1 MAANPQSKPPAALNV
16 GGISSKVRS
25 RTNTRQNYK
34 DGEEITKRPLYDLVN
49 ASATRYRTEGDIPR
63 LIRELAKREG
73 PISSAVHQFVEV
85 ASSGFLITAYDPK
98 TGAFHPEGTTA
109 ANAIA
114 AALDTPFIYTDGFVD
129 KMGMETLSKHML
141 REVVLTGGLGA
152 ELVLNSALQPDYVQV
167 VPYETL
173 IKLADGKGRTYPAQR
188 STDGKNNIVSL
199 DIPNF
204 FLSEM
209 HRDAGSEYAFSM
221 MESAIKLVVAFE
233 EFLEDIRRSVRQNGH
248 TRTIASLDLDKIC
261 KAAPQAIQKDSVK
274 LMDWANSIKNQ
285 FESALRV
292 LNPEDMLV
300 YFNTADVQ
308 NLQSNLGSRMDY
320 TPLLNTMAGLY
331 STSMKTP
338 PTAIG
343 LRLEGGSQALG
354 NVESLLYLKTAASIQ
369 TPVEVVLSRIL
380 TMACRLRGIDVF
392 VNLQFKPIDLRP
404 DTELSSFRTMEQTRI
419 YEQLSYGFI
428 SDELAAHLL
437 GTGPR
442 PPGAPKLSGT
452 MFMQSGGK
460 QNDPA
465 LGDTAM
471 GRTLQPDKKV
481 PRKAGGKSQ

>member
-1 MAANPQSKPPAALNV
+1 MAASPPNKLAPLNV
-16 GGISSKVRS
+16 GGVGSKVRS
-25 RTNTRQNYK
+25 RTNVRQTYK
-34 DGEEITKRPLYDLVN
+34 KGEEILKRPMYDLVN
-49 ASATRYRTEGDIPR
+49 ASAARYRSEGDIPR
-63 LIRELAKREG
+63 LIRLLAKREG

-85 ASSGFLITAYDPK
+85 ASSGFRITAYDRV
-98 TGAFHPEGTTA
+98 TGGFHSEGTIA

-114 AALDTPFIYTDGFVD
+114 SALDTPFDYTDGFVD

-152 ELVLNSALQPDYVQV
+152 ELVLNSALRPDYVQV
-167 VPYETL
+167 VPYETI
-173 IKLADGKGRTYPAQR
+173 IKIADGYGRTFPAQR
-188 STDGKNNIVSL
+188 SSDGKNNITEL

-209 HRDAGSEYAFSM
+209 HKDSDSEYAFSM
-221 MESAIKLVVAFE
+221 MESSIKLVVAFE
-233 EFLEDIRRSVRQNGH
+233 EFLEDVRRSVRQNGH
-248 TRTIASLDLDKIC
+248 TRTTASLDLDRIC
-261 KAAPQAIQKDSVK
+261 KAAPQAIQKDATK
-274 LMDWANSIKNQ
+274 LMAWANNIKAE
-285 FESALRV
+285 FEATLSR

-300 YFNTADVQ
+300 FFNTAEVN
-308 NLQSNLGSRMDY
+308 NLQSNLGAGMDY

-380 TMACRLRGIDVF
+380 TMACRLHGIDVF

-437 GTGPR
+437 ETGAR

-452 MFMQSGGK
+452 MFLQKGAK
-460 QNDPA
+460 QDDPA
-465 LGDTAM
+465 LGDTPM
-471 GRTLQPDKKV
+471 GRTLQPSKKI
-481 PRKAGGKSQ
+481 PRKGGGKSQ

>member
-1 MAANPQSKPPAALNV
+1 MAASPPNKQPALNV

-34 DGEEITKRPLYDLVN
+34 DGEEIIKRPMYDLVN
-49 ASATRYRTEGDIPR
+49 ASATRYRTAGDIPW

-73 PISSAVHQFVEV
+73 PISSATHALVEV
-85 ASSGFLITAYDPK
+85 ASSGFKITALDRK
-98 TGAFHPEGTTA
+98 TGSFHPEGTTA

-114 AALDTPFIYTDGFVD
+114 AALDTPFDYTNGFVD

-141 REVVLTGGLGA
+141 REVVLTGGLSA
-152 ELVLNSALQPDYVQV
+152 ELVLNSALLPDYVQV
-167 VPYETL
+167 VPYETI
-173 IKLADGKGRTYPAQR
+173 IKLADGKGRSYPAQR
-188 STDGKNNIVSL
+188 STDGKNTITVL

-204 FLSEM
+204 FLAEM
-209 HRDAGSEYAFSM
+209 HKDAGSEYAFSM

-248 TRTIASLDLDKIC
+248 TRTTASLDLEKIC
-261 KAAPQAIQKDSVK
+261 KAAPQAIQKDTEK
-274 LMDWANSIKNQ
+274 LMEWAQRIKNE
-285 FESALRV
+285 FESTLSR
-292 LNPEDMLV
+292 LNPDDMLI
-300 YFNTADVQ
+300 YFDTAKVE

-380 TMACRLRGIDVF
+380 TLACRLHGIDVF
-392 VNLQFKPIDLRP
+392 VNVQFNPIDLRP

-428 SDELAAHLL
+428 SDEQAAHML

-442 PPGAPKLSGT
+442 PLSAPKLSGT
-452 MFMQSGGK
+452 MFLQNNSK
-460 QNDPA
+460 QADPA
-465 LGDTAM
+465 LGDTPM
-471 GRTLQPDKKV
+471 GRTLQPDKKI
-481 PRKAGGKSQ
+481 PRKGGGKSQ